1 MKLSELKPLARQL
14 EAKLPYQEM
23 ADSPG
28 VKHYIDWTKYEGY
41 GAEPPPIS
49 GKAAPCEILVLNGR
63 YAGAGPCRG
72 VEVEAVD
79 EAPLK
84 LIQLDGKMN
93 AAVASRVPE
102 VVHIRFSGTPEAPIA
117 VRIYAR
123 GDRAFS
129 AAYIVLDFADG
140 FAGDVSV
147 IAESE
152 GDVLN
157 SALIEGTVGDGASIN
172 IAFASISGGGP
183 HYLLS
188 RILVGSNAS
197 VVARPLAALGSMNS
211 LIEEYIVEG
220 AKSSVDVV
228 GLEVGKGK
236 SRVHHYVS
244 AVNDGEYGRGKVRL
258 VAIAKDESWIV
269 QRALGKITK
278 RGRWSESVAEGVTYI
293 ASKTAV
299 AITQPILY
307 IDTGDV
313 EGARHSAADASL
325 DEEKAFYL
333 RARGFSEADL
343 GALIELS
350 LVDQYASSLTEGLSR
365 LLSPY
370 VERLKA

>member
-1 MKLSELKPLARQL
+1 MNLAELRQLARQL

-28 VKHYIDWTKYEGY
+28 VKHYVDWAKYEGY
-41 GAEPPPIS
+41 AAEPPAMS
-49 GKAAPCEILVLNGR
+49 GKAAPCEVLIINGR
-63 YAGAGPCRG
+63 YADAGACRG
-72 VEVEAVD
+72 VEVRTAD
-79 EAPLK
+79 EVPLK
-84 LIQLDGKMN
+84 LIQLDNRMN
-93 AAVASRVPE
+93 AAVASRVLE
-102 VVHIRFSGTPEAPIA
+102 AVHIRLSGAPEAPIA
-117 VRIYAR
+117 VRISAR

-129 AAYIVLDFADG
+129 AAYVVLDFADG
-140 FAGDVSV
+140 FAGDVAV

-157 SALIEGTVGDGASIN
+157 SALIEGVVGGGSSLNMALV
-172 IAFASISGGGP
+172 SISGGGP
-183 HYLLS
+183 HYVLS
-188 RILVGSNAS
+188 RMLVEDGAS
-197 VVARPLAALGSMNS
+197 VAARPLAALGPMNS

-220 AKSSVDVV
+220 ARASVDVV
-228 GLEVGKGK
+228 GLEVGRGK

-244 AVNDGEYGRGKVRL
+244 AVNDGEYGRGRVRL
-258 VAIAKDESWIV
+258 VAIAKDESWVV
-269 QRALGKITK
+269 QRALGRITK

-293 ASKTAV
+293 ASRSAV

-333 RARGFSEADL
+333 RARGFSEGDL
-343 GALIELS
+343 GALMELS
-350 LVDQYASSLTEGLSR
+350 LMDQYASSLSEGLLR

-370 VERLKA
+370 VESLRT